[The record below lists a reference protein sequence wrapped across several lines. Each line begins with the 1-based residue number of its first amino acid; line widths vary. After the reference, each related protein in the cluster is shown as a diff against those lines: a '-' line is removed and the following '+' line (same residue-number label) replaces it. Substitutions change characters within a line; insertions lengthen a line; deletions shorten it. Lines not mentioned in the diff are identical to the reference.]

1 MGALRNKIAEDF
13 DLIEESWKPVWITNW
28 PLFEESI
35 GGDLSPAHHP
45 FTSFKGSI
53 EDLGGRS

>member
-35 GGDLSPAHHP
+35 GEIFLRSSSPLLA
-45 FTSFKGSI
+45 S
-53 EDLGGRS
+53 RAQ